1 MFLDLGAGRRF
12 ALSLRGCLGWQD
24 GGSGV
29 KFRRVDDELAG
40 MKAKVPRKCEEH
52 QLECRLPSR
61 ETARVLAGCGA

>member
-12 ALSLRGCLGWQD
+12 APSGALSLRGCLGWQD

-40 MKAKVPRKCEEH
+40 MKAKVPR
-52 QLECRLPSR
+52 S
-61 ETARVLAGCGA
+61 GS